1 LADSSHHTPSQ
12 HFSEMVWTSHIP
24 KKAKK
29 GVCAGFVLQLLNS
42 GRLQRLAINDSS
54 AQRLVAQE

>member
-1 LADSSHHTPSQ
+1 
-12 HFSEMVWTSHIP
+12 MVWTSHIP